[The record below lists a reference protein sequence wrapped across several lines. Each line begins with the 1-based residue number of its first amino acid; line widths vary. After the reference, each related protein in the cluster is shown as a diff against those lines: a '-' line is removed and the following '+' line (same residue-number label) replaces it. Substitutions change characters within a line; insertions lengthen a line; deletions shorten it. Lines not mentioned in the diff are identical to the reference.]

1 MNPCKAVMHRP
12 KRSRPP
18 IDTYEDEDSTPELS
32 DIETSDDSSESDDYF
47 DSEEGEVDVEDRYVI
62 YLEVHF

>member
-1 MNPCKAVMHRP
+1 MNACKAVMHRP

-18 IDTYEDEDSTPELS
+18 IGTYEDEDSTPGLS

-47 DSEEGEVDVEDRYVI
+47 DSEEGGVDVEDRYK
-62 YLEVHF
+62 